1 MRATKTA
8 IAEALRT
15 DAAVS
20 ELVPATHRFL
30 RSNAPRVARLCHP
43 SRWSASILSA
53 SETGR
58 WSGTR

>member
-20 ELVPATHRFL
+20 ELVPPAHSL
-30 RSNAPRVARLCHP
+30 R
-43 SRWSASILSA
+43 
-53 SETGR
+53 GR
-58 WSGTR
+58 TRHDSDPCQRSS